1 MYKFKP
7 LFFLLIFLASCS
19 SANKLQLVE
28 FDCSDVT
35 VSGMISLYSS
45 EEFNIDSWVC
55 SIEAIEDSDAQ
66 QAWYSNLILVLASQ
80 EGSIDVNLWYTIIN
94 KFTDSDIQQGWYSN
108 LLGYLNLEAMN
119 NSDVDLETMHLIVD
133 ELTDKE
139 LQKTWRTNIDGIK
152 TLRLLNSAS
161 K

>member
-1 MYKFKP
+1 MYKFKSF
-7 LFFLLIFLASCS
+7 FFLLIFLVACS

-28 FDCSDVT
+28 FDCSDVA
-35 VSGMISLYSS
+35 VSEMSSLYLS